1 MICKVQIMKIM
12 QSDYHKTNNEILIT
26 KYIYRHKPVPLYKSA
41 VNVRLLVVVNVW
53 EEFQHSKQILTKSVS
68 VNKNRAW
75 TLKCFF

>member
-41 VNVRLLVVVNVW
+41 VNVRLLVVVNV
-53 EEFQHSKQILTKSVS
+53 
-68 VNKNRAW
+68 
-75 TLKCFF
+75 